1 MKKGKSK
8 RPAFTKAALK
18 RALNPPHDD
27 TQAILH
33 GKLVKDPFR
42 PLENLDAPETKA
54 WVARHNQRFEDY
66 CNFQNYLSNFQ
77 NYLSLRRWR
86 F

>member
-66 CNFQNYLSNFQ
+66 MRDVKHVEAEVIEF
-77 NYLSLRRWR
+77 
-86 F
+86 